1 MSRGSKLAVALVHPY
16 ILVPHL
22 PLSPYFLPCTLIK
35 KEEERR
41 DKEREREKEIGSR
54 NTRIMNVLP
63 FLPP

>member
-22 PLSPYFLPCTLIK
+22 PYFLPCTLIK